1 MITAPE
7 EYYKGLPRK
16 TIAACVLIP
25 HNDFYLIIRKRSTQQ
40 WTLPGGIVESG
51 ESPMAGAIRECQEET
66 GIRPS
71 IEGLY
76 HVYYSEPVIG
86 EKISYGDSIHLIFKA
101 KPITADQ
108 LDQICFPDQEADKYQ
123 WVALDEVASFVKS
136 NLGKAILSASCGELY
151 SVWKR
156 TLHSLMKEDEFY
168 QPKNDYQ

>member
-25 HNDFYLIIRKRSTQQ
+25 HNDLYLIIRKRSTQQ

-51 ESPMAGAIRECQEET
+51 ESPMAGAIRECLEET

-108 LDQICFPDQEADKYQ
+108 LDQICFPDQEADEYQ
-123 WVALDEVASFVKS
+123 WVALDEVASFVQS
-136 NLGKAILSASCGELY
+136 NLGKAIISASGGNLY

-156 TLHSLMKEDEFY
+156 TLDSLMNEDEY
-168 QPKNDYQ
+168 YRSKKDSL